1 LINSRN
7 DRMTSIREESVVS
20 LAQAKYH
27 IERLRR
33 EVEGWTQAKNQI
45 YQMKQIDLVTAE
57 QLLWQAEQMEKK
69 SA

>member
-1 LINSRN
+1 
-7 DRMTSIREESVVS
+7 MTPIHKENNVT

-33 EVEGWTQAKNQI
+33 EVEGWTKPKNQI

>member
-1 LINSRN
+1 
-7 DRMTSIREESVVS
+7 MTSMPRDHGVTLS
-20 LAQAKYH
+20 QAKYQ

-33 EVEGWTQAKNQI
+33 EVEGWTQPKNQI

-57 QLLWQAEQMEKK
+57 QLLWQVEQMEKK